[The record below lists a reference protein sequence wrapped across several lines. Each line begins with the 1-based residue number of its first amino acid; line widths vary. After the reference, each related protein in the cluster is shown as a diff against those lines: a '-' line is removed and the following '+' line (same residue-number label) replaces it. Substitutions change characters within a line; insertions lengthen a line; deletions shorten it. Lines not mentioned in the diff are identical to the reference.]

1 MRSRVGRIRATVLF
15 ACTVATLASAGAAWG
30 VPPSPCASNEGVR
43 IAPPASGAYHFGYFS
58 PTPNERT
65 VTRDSIDEFE
75 TLAGRPVAGVVF
87 SDPWGTRGKL
97 TIGFPTRKV
106 RTIWRHGA
114 VPVVR
119 FTPWTRMVQGRRD
132 PIISMQRIIN
142 GRFDAALLRWF
153 RAAAAT
159 EIPMM
164 IDVGVEVNGDWFPW
178 NGRYNG
184 GGVRDRYGDPSYPDG
199 PERYRD
205 AYRHLVRLAR
215 RPDVDADNLTWTFH
229 VDAGGWPDRWWNQ
242 PRWYYPG
249 DRYVDW
255 ITVSV
260 YGEQVPSGRPERWTS
275 FTDQLGDP
283 DDPDS
288 PYARIRA
295 ISEARPLGLIEVGV
309 TEDPDAGDKGAWIA
323 EAFAAVRDGTYDFD
337 LVSWW
342 HERWRNG
349 SGKISNLRIDS
360 SPGALAAYRDA
371 VADPF
376 FGARLRFV
384 CG

>member
-1 MRSRVGRIRATVLF
+1 MRRTIAI
-15 ACTVATLASAGAAWG
+15 ASALAVLGLAAPG
-30 VPPSPCASNEGVR
+30 PVSAEPAPPCAPGESVR

-65 VTRDSIDEFE
+65 VTRDSIEDFE
-75 TLAGRPVAGVVF
+75 ALAGRPVVGVVF
-87 SDPWGTRGKL
+87 SNPWGTQGELDIR
-97 TIGFPTRKV
+97 FPARKV

-119 FTPWTRMVQGRRD
+119 FMPWTRMVQGKPD
-132 PIISMQRIIN
+132 PVISMRRILN
-142 GRFDAALLRWF
+142 GRFDGELVRWLRDAAS
-153 RAAAAT
+153 T
-159 EIPMM
+159 GIPMM
-164 IDVGVEVNGDWFPW
+164 VDIGVEVNGDWFPW

-184 GGVRDRYGDPSYPDG
+184 GGTTDRYGDPTYPDG

-205 AYRHLVRLAR
+205 AYRHIVRLAR
-215 RPDVDADNLTWTFH
+215 RPSVGASNLTWTFH
-229 VDAGGWPDRWWNQ
+229 VDADGWPDRWWNEPQ
-242 PRWYYPG
+242 WYYPG
-249 DRYVDW
+249 DAYVDW
-255 ITVSV
+255 ITVSA
-260 YGEQVPSGRPERWTS
+260 YGEQVPSGKPARWVS
-275 FTDQLGDP
+275 FTDRLGDP
-283 DDPDS
+283 EDPDS

-295 ISEARPLGLIEVGV
+295 ISETRPLGLIEFGV
-309 TEDPDAGDKGAWIA
+309 TEDPEAGDKGAWIA

-376 FGARLRFV
+376 FGSALEFT
-384 CG
+384 CGGA